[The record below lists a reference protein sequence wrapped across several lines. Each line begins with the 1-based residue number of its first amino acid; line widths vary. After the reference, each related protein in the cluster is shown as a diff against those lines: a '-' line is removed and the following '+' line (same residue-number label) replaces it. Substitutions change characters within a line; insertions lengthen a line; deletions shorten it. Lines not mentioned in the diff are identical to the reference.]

1 MTQISKLK
9 YTSWEK
15 GGNKRYYK
23 KHGSNRLQRKG
34 DMDLIPN
41 QQKKPLTSR
50 LRAPIS
56 ERLMCH
62 DI

>member
-23 KHGSNRLQRKG
+23 KHGSKG
-34 DMDLIPN
+34 YKEKVTWI
-41 QQKKPLTSR
+41 
-50 LRAPIS
+50 
-56 ERLMCH
+56 
-62 DI
+62 